1 MMALALRE
9 THRPSRERF
18 FWQRPGPVYR
28 STHTWTSLSVE
39 EPPLSEAANTTEAD
53 SQRDKISRWL
63 GVANRLNQLLQLQ
76 DGWGGPGS
84 LRVDRDVVRK
94 TIEILVR
101 IADEKTR
108 PPSISP
114 GQDGSLQ
121 LAWYGR
127 ELELEIDVPRS
138 GDPTALLYH
147 RDTGRELELA
157 LTSPELDAAIE
168 RVAAG

>member
-138 GDPTALLYH
+138 GDPTASLYEH
-147 RDTGRELELA
+147 DSGRESELA
-157 LTSPELDAAIE
+157 LTSPELDAALE
-168 RVAAG
+168 RLAAG